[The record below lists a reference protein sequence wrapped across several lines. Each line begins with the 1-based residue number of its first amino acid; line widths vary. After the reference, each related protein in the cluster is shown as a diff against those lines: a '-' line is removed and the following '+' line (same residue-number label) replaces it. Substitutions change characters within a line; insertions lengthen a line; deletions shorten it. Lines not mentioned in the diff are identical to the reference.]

1 MYISMAVV
9 YSRGSPYRKPVWTNW
24 LFILAL
30 LILLGLSLGII
41 LGKADWIDVLFEFKY
56 EYRTVNMTENDPPL
70 HIPPLPK
77 IDSEYPE
84 VRLLWVFVRR
94 SWSGEVIRPHL
105 ISPESMNSTLFR
117 FLVIGVV
124 HFLLAYAVEDFLV
137 NNPKIW
143 KWCKKFQKERHR
155 GKRYRQ
161 IIRDME
167 AERVI

>member
-1 MYISMAVV
+1 MDEKIFETHFSEDYVAQTLFMSSIFMYISMAVV

-30 LILLGLSLGII
+30 LILLGLSLGIV

-84 VRLLWVFVRR
+84 VRLL
-94 SWSGEVIRPHL
+94 
-105 ISPESMNSTLFR
+105 
-117 FLVIGVV
+117 
-124 HFLLAYAVEDFLV
+124 
-137 NNPKIW
+137 
-143 KWCKKFQKERHR
+143 
-155 GKRYRQ
+155 
-161 IIRDME
+161 
-167 AERVI
+167 

>member
-1 MYISMAVV
+1 MSSIFMYISMAVV

-30 LILLGLSLGII
+30 LILLGLSLGIV

-84 VRLLWVFVRR
+84 VRLL
-94 SWSGEVIRPHL
+94 
-105 ISPESMNSTLFR
+105 
-117 FLVIGVV
+117 
-124 HFLLAYAVEDFLV
+124 
-137 NNPKIW
+137 
-143 KWCKKFQKERHR
+143 
-155 GKRYRQ
+155 
-161 IIRDME
+161 
-167 AERVI
+167 